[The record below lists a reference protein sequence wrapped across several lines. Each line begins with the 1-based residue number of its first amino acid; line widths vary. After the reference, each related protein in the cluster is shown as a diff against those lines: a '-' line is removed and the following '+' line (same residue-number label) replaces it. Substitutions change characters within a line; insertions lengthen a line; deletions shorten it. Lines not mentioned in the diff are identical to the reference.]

1 MPSKKLIY
9 GPKAGLPV
17 QEVKVGPILAL
28 LLGYYFG

>member
-17 QEVKVGPILAL
+17 QEVKVGPILAIFVTD
-28 LLGYYFG
+28 GA